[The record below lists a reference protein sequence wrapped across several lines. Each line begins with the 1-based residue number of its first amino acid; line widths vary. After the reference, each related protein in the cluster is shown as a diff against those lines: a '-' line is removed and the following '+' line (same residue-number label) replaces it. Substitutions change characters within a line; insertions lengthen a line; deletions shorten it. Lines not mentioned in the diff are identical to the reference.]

1 MSGKDE
7 QDRYASML
15 RHEQQA
21 WQDGYVLLAGVDE
34 AGRGPL
40 AGPVAAAACILDPKR
55 PVYGVNDSKKLS
67 AAKRAKLYDQIIRQA
82 LSWHVVLIDEMEID
96 RRNILGATRLAMLQ
110 AVSGLDL
117 RPDLLLVDAV
127 NLDDAALPVWPI
139 VRGDAQS
146 VSIAAASI
154 LAKVTRDRKMEE
166 YDRLYPGYGFAR
178 HKGYGTREHYEALLR
193 LGPCP
198 IHRRTFLRTLDQ
210 HAAARCLEE
219 GSETVVPAGEKP
231 VEP

>member
-40 AGPVAAAACILDPKR
+40 AGPVAAAACILDPQN
-55 PVYGVNDSKKLS
+55 PVYGVDDSKKLS

-96 RRNILGATRLAMLQ
+96 RRNILGATRLAMQQ

-219 GSETVVPAGEKP
+219 GSETVFPAGEKTVLP
-231 VEP
+231 